1 MKEVFTKIA
10 DKEHVAMSN
19 VEEHIQ
25 IIAEILKY
33 YKKEIEELKEKLT
46 TTTPPEVIAKREK
59 HATLEIEIIEREVK
73 KVKKKFDRT
82 TQTMDNVGGRRKVP
96 TTRPIRG

>member
-10 DKEHVAMSN
+10 DKAHVAVSN

-46 TTTPPEVIAKREK
+46 TTTPPEVIAEREK
-59 HATLEIEIIEREVK
+59 HATLEIEIIEREAK
-73 KVKKKFDRT
+73 KVKKNLTGPRKLWTMLEEDEKFQQLD
-82 TQTMDNVGGRRKVP
+82 Q
-96 TTRPIRG
+96 

>member
-10 DKEHVAMSN
+10 DKAHVAVSS

-25 IIAEILKY
+25 IIAQILKY
-33 YKKEIEELKEKLT
+33 YKKEIKELKEKLT
-46 TTTPPEVIAKREK
+46 TTTPPEVIAEREN
-59 HATLEIEIIEREVK
+59 HATLEIEIIEREAK

-82 TQTMDNVGGRRKVP
+82 MQLWTMLEEDEKFQQ
-96 TTRPIRG
+96 IDQ